1 MSLQLDQQVNLGNTL
16 FIMGEH
22 AHSRCHSEDA
32 YELAAISKEL
42 YIVPNAG
49 HVDLYDK
56 TDLIPFDRLE
66 AFFTEHLS
74 NNRFKGSNHHR
85 RSEGTTVSLDW
96 WFRCHR

>member
-1 MSLQLDQQVNLGNTL
+1 MSLQLDQQVNLGNIL

-22 AHSRCHSEDA
+22 AHSRCLSEDA
-32 YELAAISKEL
+32 YELEAVSKEL

-56 TDLIPFDRLE
+56 TDYSTGLE
-66 AFFTEHLS
+66 AYFTENLS
-74 NNRFKGSNHHR
+74 NNRLKGFNHHR

>member
-1 MSLQLDQQVNLGNTL
+1 MLTNWRQYQKSCTS
-16 FIMGEH
+16 FH
-22 AHSRCHSEDA
+22 
-32 YELAAISKEL
+32 
-42 YIVPNAG
+42 AG

-56 TDLIPFDRLE
+56 TDLIPFDRGLE
-66 AFFTEHLS
+66 AYFTENLS